1 MKFKRVVL
9 KLSNNSFSSHNN
21 IEKFEISAKVKRKR
35 MKERKER
42 EKTS

>member
-9 KLSNNSFSSHNN
+9 KLSNNSFSTHNN
-21 IEKFEISAKVKRKR
+21 IDEISEKVKRKR
-35 MKERKER
+35 KKERKER